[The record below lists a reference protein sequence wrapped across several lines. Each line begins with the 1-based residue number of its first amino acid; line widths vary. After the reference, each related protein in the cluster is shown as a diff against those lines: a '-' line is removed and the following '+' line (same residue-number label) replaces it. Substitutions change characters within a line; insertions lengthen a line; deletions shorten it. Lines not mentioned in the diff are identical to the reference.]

1 MKIKTYLH
9 SFSIKQG
16 FRCKEEDANP
26 ELLGKVFGDCL
37 EYFVYTDSTEIPAAL
52 MGRVYPLINY
62 EISKIEK
69 EILEKEKF
77 LSILKGYQKP
87 VLNKYEELNYQKE
100 QEDYIEDQEL

>member
-1 MKIKTYLH
+1 MKTKTYLH

-16 FRCKEEDANP
+16 FRCKEEDATP
-26 ELLGKVFGDCL
+26 ELLGKVFGDCS
-37 EYFVYTDSTEIPAAL
+37 EYFIYTDSIEIPAAL

-77 LSILKGYQKP
+77 LSILRDYKKSI
-87 VLNKYEELNYQKE
+87 LNKKYEELNYQTE
-100 QEDYIEDQEL
+100 QESIEDQEL